1 MAIGLQPMMQSQEI
15 RIEPSTKLSIKI
27 SLYGFDLVLR
37 NDLDNSINDYQKLY
51 FNKKVIAENLVTELD
66 SFLNKSKID
75 FSNVINVKLIIS
87 NKLSC
92 LVTKELFDEELSLD
106 YLKFSS
112 KLIKNDFAS
121 NDFIEELDI
130 NNVYLPFVNV
140 NNYLIERFGSF
151 EYYHYSTMLLKK
163 TLKKTISNSKT
174 MLFANIDQE
183 SFQLIIFKNKKLL
196 YYNNFEYQTKED
208 ILYFLLFAI
217 EQNKEIKSE
226 TKLNLTGF
234 FSEKDKIF
242 SYLSKFIKNIIIDQ
256 STTTFINK
264 NLVKSEI
271 DFILSLELFQETR
284 KGKE

>member
-1 MAIGLQPMMQSQEI
+1 MAIGLQPMTQSQEI

-92 LVTKELFDEELSLD
+92 LVPKELFDEELSLD

-130 NNVYLPFVNV
+130 HNVYLPFVNV

-271 DFILSLELFQETR
+271 DFILSWELFQETR

>member
-1 MAIGLQPMMQSQEI
+1 MTQSQEI

-92 LVTKELFDEELSLD
+92 LVPKELFDEELSLD

-130 NNVYLPFVNV
+130 HNVYLPFVNV

-271 DFILSLELFQETR
+271 DFILS
-284 KGKE
+284 

>member
-1 MAIGLQPMMQSQEI
+1 MAIGLQPMTQSQEI

-92 LVTKELFDEELSLD
+92 LVPKELFDEELSLD

-130 NNVYLPFVNV
+130 HNVYLPFVNV

-271 DFILSLELFQETR
+271 DFILS
-284 KGKE
+284 

>member
-1 MAIGLQPMMQSQEI
+1 MAIGLQPMTQSQEI

-92 LVTKELFDEELSLD
+92 LVPKELFDEELSLD

-121 NDFIEELDI
+121 NYFI
-130 NNVYLPFVNV
+130 
-140 NNYLIERFGSF
+140 
-151 EYYHYSTMLLKK
+151 
-163 TLKKTISNSKT
+163 
-174 MLFANIDQE
+174 
-183 SFQLIIFKNKKLL
+183 
-196 YYNNFEYQTKED
+196 
-208 ILYFLLFAI
+208 
-217 EQNKEIKSE
+217 
-226 TKLNLTGF
+226 
-234 FSEKDKIF
+234 
-242 SYLSKFIKNIIIDQ
+242 
-256 STTTFINK
+256 
-264 NLVKSEI
+264 
-271 DFILSLELFQETR
+271 
-284 KGKE
+284 

>member
-1 MAIGLQPMMQSQEI
+1 MAIGLQPMTQSQEI

-92 LVTKELFDEELSLD
+92 LVPKELFDEELSLD

-130 NNVYLPFVNV
+130 HNVYLPFVNV

-242 SYLSKFIKNIIIDQ
+242 SYLSKFIKVWEWKAESGDLIINQ

-271 DFILSLELFQETR
+271 DFILS
-284 KGKE
+284 

>member
-1 MAIGLQPMMQSQEI
+1 
-15 RIEPSTKLSIKI
+15 
-27 SLYGFDLVLR
+27 
-37 NDLDNSINDYQKLY
+37 
-51 FNKKVIAENLVTELD
+51 
-66 SFLNKSKID
+66 
-75 FSNVINVKLIIS
+75 
-87 NKLSC
+87 
-92 LVTKELFDEELSLD
+92 
-106 YLKFSS
+106 
-112 KLIKNDFAS
+112 
-121 NDFIEELDI
+121 
-130 NNVYLPFVNV
+130 
-140 NNYLIERFGSF
+140 
-151 EYYHYSTMLLKK
+151 MLLKK

-271 DFILSLELFQETR
+271 DFILS
-284 KGKE
+284 